1 MRVYFLRGGATVREV
16 KEAPE
21 GGPDLEDLERHL
33 KEASRYKLVIG
44 AFSAASNVTGI
55 LTDVNA
61 VTRLLKSY
69 GAYAIWDYA
78 GGGPY
83 LPMDMGRVPEEQK
96 DAIVFSS
103 HKFPGGPGGSGV
115 MVVRDTIV
123 KRRTPI
129 GELILSTP
137 SHRQKSACGVRRTGS
152 APITALGLS
161 LRHEVC
167 RTRRRA
173 RTARQERY
181 KRRN

>member
-1 MRVYFLRGGATVREV
+1 MG
-16 KEAPE
+16 
-21 GGPDLEDLERHL
+21 D
-33 KEASRYKLVIG
+33 
-44 AFSAASNVTGI
+44 
-55 LTDVNA
+55 
-61 VTRLLKSY
+61 
-69 GAYAIWDYA
+69 
-78 GGGPY
+78 GGGGNSGPSKIGGISGQGGGRI
-83 LPMDMGRVPEEQK
+83 LPC
-96 DAIVFSS
+96 SS
-103 HKFPGGPGGSGV
+103 RG
-115 MVVRDTIV
+115 
-123 KRRTPI
+123 I